1 MIKHYGLLQGAT
13 IHGSFLGFDLMAKD
27 KGGNGG
33 VIINTSSLAGN
44 KSIHH
49 I

>member
-1 MIKHYGLLQGAT
+1 MESICFVNSQGAT

-44 KSIHH
+44 SLHK
-49 I
+49 